1 MLSQGAGAGAG
12 AGRVVAVAGR
22 VERNKWRKKSHV
34 SGEDVVTCS
43 DGPAARKKG
52 TLEGGR

>member
-12 AGRVVAVAGR
+12 AGMVVAVAGR